1 MPRSAR
7 PTPDSAD
14 LQAPELLCGA
24 RLRLR
29 RSVMADAPFVH
40 RVASDAEVT
49 RYMVWPRHAALAEA
63 EDFLAGTA
71 AGWASGRDLHWMIE
85 TIADDAPIGCMGCR
99 VNGAVADFGYFL
111 APRAWG
117 KGYATEAC
125 AVLIGWLRG
134 RGVARVEATT
144 DHENLRSAAVLERA
158 GLVRERVLRG
168 ATLRPNLGGPA
179 RDTLVYALAL
189 DRL

>member
-85 TIADDAPIGCMGCR
+85 TSADAAPVGCLGCR
-99 VNGAVADFGYFL
+99 LNGNVADFGYFL
-111 APRAWG
+111 APQAWG
-117 KGYATEAC
+117 LGYATEAC
-125 AVLIGWLRG
+125 LVLIAWLRG
-134 RGVARVEATT
+134 CGITRVEATT

-158 GLVRERVLRG
+158 GLVREGVRRA
-168 ATLRPNLGGPA
+168 ATHRPNLGGPP
-179 RDTLVYALAL
+179 RDTLLYALRL
-189 DRL
+189 DMA